1 MSDSSRPAGA
11 APEPPTAEAAT
22 ARAATP
28 QPTAAPAATAPAATA
43 PPGARGRRRWRV
55 WLPWAVLVVVLV
67 GALVIG
73 AGRGGGKESVDHR
86 VQRIASE
93 VRCPTCRGLSA
104 AESDAKTAEAV
115 REEIGTRVQQG
126 QSDGQIRAALAD
138 RYGADILLRPQGSG
152 VAALV
157 WALPVVAVVLALAGL
172 TMAFRRW
179 SSVTRA
185 KPSDEDRVL
194 VDRALRR

>member
-1 MSDSSRPAGA
+1 MSDESQASGA
-11 APEPPTAEAAT
+11 APEPVTAEVATPRPAT
-22 ARAATP
+22 AQPATA
-28 QPTAAPAATAPAATA
+28 QPAAR
-43 PPGARGRRRWRV
+43 RGRRWRV
-55 WLPWAVLVVVLV
+55 WLPWAALVVVLV

-115 REEIGTRVQQG
+115 REEIRTRVQQG
-126 QSDGQIRAALAD
+126 QGDGPIRAALAD

-172 TMAFRRW
+172 TIAFRRW
-179 SSVTRA
+179 SAVTRA

-194 VDRALRR
+194 VDRALRG

>member
-138 RYGADILLRPQGSG
+138 RYGADILLRPRGSG

-172 TMAFRRW
+172 TIAFRRW
-179 SSVTRA
+179 SAVTRA

>member
-1 MSDSSRPAGA
+1 M
-11 APEPPTAEAAT
+11 
-22 ARAATP
+22 
-28 QPTAAPAATAPAATA
+28 
-43 PPGARGRRRWRV
+43 

>member
-1 MSDSSRPAGA
+1 MSAREPDAASSGVKPAD
-11 APEPPTAEAAT
+11 PP
-22 ARAATP
+22 AR
-28 QPTAAPAATAPAATA
+28 
-43 PPGARGRRRWRV
+43 RRRRWLV
-55 WLPWAVLVVVLV
+55 WLPWSLLVAVLVGV
-67 GALVIG
+67 LVIG

-86 VQRIASE
+86 VQRVASE

-115 REEIGTRVQQG
+115 REDIRTRVQQG
-126 QSDGQIRAALAD
+126 QGDGQIRAALAD

-172 TMAFRRW
+172 TIAFRRW